1 MSKINSTIENETYE
15 EEPSKEN
22 TKLKIMFGVE
32 MVLLI
37 VLASAL
43 VIKYTHPF
51 GKTTDPDTAV
61 VAQQEQQEQEETAP
75 VVELTKEERAEM
87 LNTADEA
94 IDSLYVTLFPG
105 DYTTS
110 DGKSFLFN
118 ADGSTFRGYMDP
130 GKEDEKGTYSLS
142 VKDGINYVTVN
153 AGKTEKIYS
162 FIFTTTGS
170 VELTDTVSGDKY
182 ELK

>member
-1 MSKINSTIENETYE
+1 MSKINSRIENETHGE
-15 EEPSKEN
+15 KSLKEN

-32 MVLLI
+32 MALLI

-43 VIKYTHPF
+43 VIKYMHPF
-51 GKTTDPDTAV
+51 DKITETDATV
-61 VAQQEQQEQEETAP
+61 VAQQENEAP
-75 VVELTKEERAEM
+75 VELTPEERAEM

-118 ADGSTFRGYMDP
+118 ADGSTFRGYVDP

-142 VKDGINYVTVN
+142 AKDGINYVTVN

>member
-1 MSKINSTIENETYE
+1 MSKETSKGKIETFE
-15 EEPSKEN
+15 EEKPKDN
-22 TKLKIMFGVE
+22 KRLKVMFYVE
-32 MVLLI
+32 LALLV

-43 VIKYTHPF
+43 VVKYTHLF
-51 GKTTDPDTAV
+51 EKTTETDAPA
-61 VAQQEQQEQEETAP
+61 VAQQSNETP
-75 VVELTKEERAEM
+75 VELTPEERNEM

-110 DGKSFLFN
+110 DGKSFFFN

-142 VKDGINYVTVN
+142 SKDGINYVTVN
-153 AGKTEKIYS
+153 AGSQEKTYS
-162 FIFTTTGS
+162 FIFTPDGT
-170 VELTDTVSGDKY
+170 VELTDAASGEKY
-182 ELK
+182 DLK